1 MTQTADPYA
10 VSGGFPHCE
19 LIGRERFDRIQT
31 RAKAGSL
38 GELESLL
45 EFRELMDEWKAEG
58 VLMQAYKEWADGM
71 MIARDTLRR
80 RVATIRNYSADDLIR
95 WIAGGVGFEH
105 METANMLAD
114 VAKKTPKQLINEAL
128 DLGDENGKVMTVDQL
143 TAHAL
148 GEQKRDP
155 VFFRV
160 NNLLSRLGNFPM
172 LLKWGQDKTDK
183 YNKWLEAG
191 KEFFT

>member
-1 MTQTADPYA
+1 MTQSPAPYA
-10 VSGGFPHCE
+10 VSGGIPHCE
-19 LIGRERFDRIQT
+19 LIGRERFDLIQK
-31 RAKAGSL
+31 RAKVGAL

-80 RVATIRNYSADDLIR
+80 RIATIRNYSADDLCR
-95 WIAGGVGFEH
+95 WIEGGVGFEH

-155 VFFRV
+155 AFFRV
-160 NNLLSRLGNFPM
+160 NALLSRLGNFPM

-191 KEFFT
+191 KEFFV